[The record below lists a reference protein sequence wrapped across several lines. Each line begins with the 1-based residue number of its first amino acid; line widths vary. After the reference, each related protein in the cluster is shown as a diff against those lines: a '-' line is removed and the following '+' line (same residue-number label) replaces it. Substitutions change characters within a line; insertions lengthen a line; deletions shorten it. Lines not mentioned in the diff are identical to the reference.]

1 MSNELDR
8 VTTYLTLAQITRLFI
23 LQPTES
29 ITTLSNSKLTSFF
42 FIHLH
47 RVYLVIL
54 LTLYNTH
61 YT

>member
-8 VTTYLTLAQITRLFI
+8 VTPYLTLAQITRLFI
-23 LQPTES
+23 LQLKK
-29 ITTLSNSKLTSFF
+29 ITTLSNPQLTSFF

-54 LTLYNTH
+54 PTLYTTH

>member
-23 LQPTES
+23 LQLKK
-29 ITTLSNSKLTSFF
+29 ITTLSNPQLTSFF
-42 FIHLH
+42 FIHLD

-54 LTLYNTH
+54 LTLYTTH
-61 YT
+61 HT